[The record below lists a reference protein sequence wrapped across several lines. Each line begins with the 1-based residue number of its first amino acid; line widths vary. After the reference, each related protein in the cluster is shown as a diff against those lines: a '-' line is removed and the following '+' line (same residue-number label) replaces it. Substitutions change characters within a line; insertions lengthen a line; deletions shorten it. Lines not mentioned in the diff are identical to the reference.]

1 MPKRIAKKIREVKDF
16 PKPGI
21 GFKDI
26 TPILHD
32 AETFRHTILLMSS
45 WASTKE
51 ADIVVGIESRGFIF
65 GAPIALQIGAG
76 FVPVRKR
83 GKLPRDTIEVEAP
96 NEYAIEYFEIHA
108 EDIQKG
114 QRVVIVD
121 DLLATGGSL
130 ASAIELVKKLGGEVV
145 GVVLVVELSFLA
157 GLEKIKK
164 AYPDIEV
171 FTLVQYDEE

>member
-1 MPKRIAKKIREVKDF
+1 MPKRIKKKIREIKDF

-26 TPILHD
+26 TPVLHD
-32 AETFRHTILLMSS
+32 PETFRHTILLMSS
-45 WASTKE
+45 WASSKE

-65 GAPIALQIGAG
+65 GAPIALQIDAG

-83 GKLPRDTIEVEAP
+83 GKLPRKTIEVEAP

-108 EDIQKG
+108 DDIKKG
-114 QRVVIVD
+114 ERVIIVD
-121 DLLATGGSL
+121 DLLATGGSV
-130 ASAIELVKKLGGEVV
+130 ASAIELVKKLGGNVV
-145 GVVLVVELSFLA
+145 GVLLVVELSFLA
-157 GLEKIKK
+157 GLEKIKA
-164 AYPDIEV
+164 AYPDVEV